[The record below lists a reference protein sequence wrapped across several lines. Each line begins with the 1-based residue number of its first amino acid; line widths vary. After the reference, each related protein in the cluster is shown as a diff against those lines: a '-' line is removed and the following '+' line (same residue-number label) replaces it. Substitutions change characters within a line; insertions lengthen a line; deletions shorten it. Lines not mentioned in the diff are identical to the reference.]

1 MAVDL
6 RASIRTLGRDPC
18 EARGLDRAAAG
29 ALFASLVDGEAGE
42 LETGAILLGL
52 RVRGASTEETLG
64 FLDALDGRVV
74 RLALP
79 PELPRPVVLPSY
91 GGARRGP
98 NLTPLLALLLARY
111 GVPVL
116 VHGADDRADDGND
129 DGDDDEALPAR
140 APESA
145 SGRVGSVEVFTALGI
160 LPCRSA
166 GEVETRLVHS
176 RVAYAPLELLA
187 PGLARLVGMRAR
199 LGLRSVAH
207 TIVQLLA
214 PSRGRG
220 VRVVGVTQP
229 DAQARMREI
238 IAGAGA
244 DAMLLEDTEGE
255 PYANPLRCPRIEMY
269 RHGVLTR
276 SVEADEGPVQPVP
289 ALPAARDAA
298 TTAAWIEAALAGEV
312 PIPAPLLQ
320 QIGCLIEASRE
331 PAREGAPGDP
341 SG

>member
-6 RASIRTLGRDPC
+6 RASIRTLGRGP
-18 EARGLDRAAAG
+18 RGTRSLDRAAAG
-29 ALFASLVDGEAGE
+29 ALFASLVDGEVGE

-52 RVRGASTEETLG
+52 HSRDAPVEEMLG
-64 FLDALDGRVV
+64 FLDALDGRVE

-111 GVPVL
+111 SVPVL
-116 VHGADDRADDGND
+116 VHGTNAGAAGAH
-129 DGDDDEALPAR
+129 DDEDAPER
-140 APESA
+140 APEDA
-145 SGRVGSVEVFTALGI
+145 TAAVDSVQVFAALGI
-160 LPCRSA
+160 LPCRSV
-166 GEVETRLVHS
+166 GEVEARLLQS
-176 RVAYAPLELLA
+176 RVAYAPLDLLA
-187 PGLARLVGMRAR
+187 PGLARLVGLRAR
-199 LGLRSVAH
+199 LGLRPAAH
-207 TIVQLLA
+207 ALVHLLA
-214 PSRGRG
+214 PWRGRG
-220 VRVVGVTQP
+220 VRVVGATHQ
-229 DAQARMREI
+229 DAQARMRGI
-238 IAGAGA
+238 IAATSA

-255 PYANPLRCPRIEMY
+255 PYANPSRCPRIEMY

-276 SVEADEGPVQPVP
+276 SVEADEGPAQPAP

-298 TTAAWIEAALAGEV
+298 ATAAWIEAALAGEV

-331 PAREGAPGDP
+331 PAREGDPGDA

>member
-6 RASIRTLGRDPC
+6 RAAIRTLGRGTC
-18 EARGLDRAAAG
+18 ETHGLDRAAAG

-91 GGARRGP
+91 GGARRGA

-116 VHGADDRADDGND
+116 VHGVDTREGDA
-129 DGDDDEALPAR
+129 DGDEDATGR
-140 APESA
+140 APGDSA
-145 SGRVGSVEVFTALGI
+145 GVVSSAQVFAALGI
-160 LPCRSA
+160 VSCRSA
-166 GEVETRLVHS
+166 SEVESRLVHS

-187 PGLARLVGMRAR
+187 PGLARLVGLRAR

-207 TIVQLLA
+207 TLVHLLA
-214 PSRGRG
+214 PWRGRG
-220 VRVVGVTQP
+220 VRVVGVTHP
-229 DAQARMREI
+229 DAQARMREM
-238 IAGAGA
+238 IAATGA

-255 PYANPLRCPRIEMY
+255 PYANPLHCPRIEMY
-269 RHGVLTR
+269 RHGELTR
-276 SVEADEGPVQPVP
+276 SVEADEGPAQPAP

-298 TTAAWIEAALAGEV
+298 TVAAWVEAALAGEV

-331 PAREGAPGDP
+331 PAREGGPGQT
-341 SG
+341 SV